1 MHAHTHIPPTHSD
14 SCTHQVKLSVNC
26 IITGNYNK
34 ITPHHLKN
42 CFFYILKLQLF
53 LENNYY
59 YIAANSSLFTH
70 TLFSTFMQICV
81 SNVTHTRLGT
91 AYFTFQTSARPIVPP
106 VKLLQSYS
114 TLNLASSPAS
124 PSASLRL
131 QHSNNASPS
140 SSGGASG
147 VSVFTR
153 SRSSATS
160 STLTA
165 GSDRKLGV
173 SFVFVLIER
182 IA

>member
-1 MHAHTHIPPTHSD
+1 
-14 SCTHQVKLSVNC
+14 
-26 IITGNYNK
+26 
-34 ITPHHLKN
+34 
-42 CFFYILKLQLF
+42 
-53 LENNYY
+53 
-59 YIAANSSLFTH
+59 
-70 TLFSTFMQICV
+70 MQICV

-173 SFVFVLIER
+173 SFVFVLIEHSLIMISVSNSFR
-182 IA
+182 FVLKILPYPVQFLFMISFGMLRMSN